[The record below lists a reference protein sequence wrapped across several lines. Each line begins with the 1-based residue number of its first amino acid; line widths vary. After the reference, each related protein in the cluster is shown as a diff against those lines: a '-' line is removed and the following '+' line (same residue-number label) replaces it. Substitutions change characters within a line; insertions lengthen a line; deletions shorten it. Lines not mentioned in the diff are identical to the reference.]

1 LKKIAEGNPD
11 ESKIGAFGVGFYALF
26 SVTERPFVTSGDDW
40 MGFYWKDGKDQLYVR
55 RGKLPNVSPQD
66 ANWTSFEMV
75 LRERAPLSTKP
86 TDLAKFCATSI
97 TFMNYIR
104 QISVFV
110 DQHRLFTI
118 SKASGFFE
126 PVRWPLQ
133 LKNEGPL
140 NYMKMSS
147 VSLQDVVIVASL
159 TRWMHALGSDST
171 VTEEKRLAKRK
182 TVSSAFFA
190 RLNPLSPRSAS
201 SSIPE
206 VDAPPSPE
214 RLTDKEKLQVIER
227 SVRLQIYTGDI
238 TVNLPPNI
246 ASEIERATRK
256 KSPSNITYQ
265 IVYTDKKS
273 YDASVNEDD
282 GSDFSVF
289 QGVRADLDGT
299 GSARVFIVC

>member
-1 LKKIAEGNPD
+1 MD
-11 ESKIGAFGVGFYALF
+11 
-26 SVTERPFVTSGDDW
+26 
-40 MGFYWKDGKDQLYVR
+40 
-55 RGKLPNVSPQD
+55 
-66 ANWTSFEMV
+66 

-104 QISVFV
+104 QISVFI

-118 SKASGFFE
+118 SKAPGFSE
-126 PVRWPLQ
+126 PVRWPLR

-147 VSLQDVVIVASL
+147 VSLQGMKCYERVSTGFLTFRQADVVIVASL

-265 IVYTDKKS
+265 IVYVS
-273 YDASVNEDD
+273 CSCIIAPIWH
-282 GSDFSVF
+282 
-289 QGVRADLDGT
+289 L
-299 GSARVFIVC
+299 I